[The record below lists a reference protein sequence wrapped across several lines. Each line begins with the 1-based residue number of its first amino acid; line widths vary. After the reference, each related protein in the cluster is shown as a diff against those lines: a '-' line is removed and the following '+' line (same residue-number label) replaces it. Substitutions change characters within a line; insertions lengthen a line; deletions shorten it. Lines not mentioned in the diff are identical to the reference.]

1 MNAFEPSE
9 STPAVLSPTRPF
21 YWSVRRELWENRSIY
36 LGPLAV
42 AAAVLLGFLISA
54 VRLPETIRELPSL
67 ALAAQYER
75 VAMPFNAAAGLPVV
89 AAFLIGAFYCLD
101 ALHGER
107 RDRSILFWKSL
118 PVSDLNT
125 VLSKFAVAMVVV
137 PLGVFVLATVMY
149 PILYAIA
156 AVGVPNFSY
165 ISGGWNTGEW
175 LRAEGSML
183 AALIATQLWYAPLA
197 AWNMLA
203 SVMSR
208 RSPILIAVLPIVVLT
223 VCERVM
229 LHTSHLLVFAAK
241 RMMPVSGLVEGLQ
254 RPSMWIGLAV
264 AAGMLYIVVRLRRYR
279 DDT

>member
-1 MNAFEPSE
+1 MKGLHA
-9 STPAVLSPTRPF
+9 TLIK
-21 YWSVRRELWENRSIY
+21 RELWESRSLY
-36 LGPLAV
+36 LAPL
-42 AAAVLLGFLISA
+42 I
-54 VRLPETIRELPSL
+54 
-67 ALAAQYER
+67 
-75 VAMPFNAAAGLPVV
+75 AAGVMLAMWVWGALVV
-89 AAFLIGAFYCLD
+89 PQGFRFNFSTPPAPFPEEGSRIGIGLYGFSMQLFIVSSLVCGLYLLDCLY
-101 ALHGER
+101 AER
-107 RDRSILFWKSL
+107 KDRSILFWKSL